1 MHSSKGCIAIGFLV
15 ISTLL
20 LTEWVQPVQSEEKYP
35 TRAIHLIVP
44 FAPGGSTDMTA
55 RITAPFLSKK
65 WGVPVNVINKPGGNT
80 LPAQVEVHNSPPDG
94 YTVYTDGQ
102 PTSTLVV
109 VTDVPFKIMDRTF
122 IAATLSIPNI
132 MVVPVDSPYK
142 MMNDASADARK
153 DPENFTWGS
162 LGGVGGTDL
171 ISRQFLKAI
180 GVDFSKTRPVM
191 AKGGSA
197 AAALAAGG
205 HVKVAWV
212 AIISALP
219 LIQGGQARVLC
230 VTSKARSPILPEIL
244 TTAELGYPN
253 VNFSF
258 WTGFSGPPQ
267 MPSYIV
273 AIWDKALRE
282 IRQDPEYVAQT
293 KKAGYMDFY
302 RNAIDMKEFI
312 AMESEEVADLYGVK
326 KK

>member
-1 MHSSKGCIAIGFLV
+1 MCKRKGCLAIGFLL
-15 ISTLL
+15 ISTIL
-20 LTEWVQPVQSEEKYP
+20 LTEWVQPAQSQEKYP
-35 TRAIHLIVP
+35 TRAITVIVP
-44 FAPGGSTDMTA
+44 FTPGGSTDMTA

-80 LPAQVEVHNSPPDG
+80 IPAQVEVYNSPPDG

-109 VTDVPFKIMDRTF
+109 VKDLPFKIMDRTF
-122 IAATLSIPNI
+122 IASTLSIPNI

-142 MMNDASADARK
+142 TMNDAIADVRK

-171 ISRQFLKAI
+171 VSRQFLKAI

-191 AKGGSA
+191 AKGGAS

-219 LIQGGQARVLC
+219 LIQGGTARVLS
-230 VTSKARSPILPEIL
+230 VTSKERSPLFPEVL
-244 TTAELGYPN
+244 TTAELGHPN

-282 IRQDPEYVAQT
+282 IGKDPEYVAQT

-302 RNAIDMKEFI
+302 HNASDMKEYF
-312 AMESEEVADLYGVK
+312 ARESEEVADLYGVK